1 MEKRASS
8 PLDTRRLAGK
18 LQRNSLHFVAD
29 FDVHRPD

>member
-18 LQRNSLHFVAD
+18 LRERYANSILRSGYWAT
-29 FDVHRPD
+29 